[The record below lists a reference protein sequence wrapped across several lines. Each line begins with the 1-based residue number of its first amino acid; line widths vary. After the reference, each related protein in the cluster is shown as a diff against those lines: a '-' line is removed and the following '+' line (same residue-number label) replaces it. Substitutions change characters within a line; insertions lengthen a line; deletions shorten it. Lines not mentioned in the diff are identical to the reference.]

1 MKEEIGVYFGKEK
14 WVVREGK
21 AGAKTKEVRA
31 KSMRFWVDFAQKCC
45 FVGEIYAFLGR
56 FRPKCLRDM
65 SKCGN
70 FAASK

>member
-1 MKEEIGVYFGKEK
+1 MAFIFGENR
-14 WVVREGK
+14 VAREGK
-21 AGAKTKEVRA
+21 VGAKTKEVRA

-56 FRPKCLRDM
+56 FRLRCLHDM